1 MDWDSIINLRHELHK
16 IPEKSFCEKITSDTI
31 KNYIRKNTSWE
42 IEELEHNAFV
52 VHCKPDNAPAN
63 AAIAFRADMDAVC
76 AGGHNE
82 PGHYCGHDGHSS
94 ILAGL
99 AVSLCENRNM
109 LDRNVYLV
117 FQPAEET
124 GKGALVCR
132 DIIRDKNIKEIY
144 GLHNIPGYRMG
155 DVLVRKGT
163 FACASTG
170 ISIKFTGTPSH
181 AAYPDAGLNPCIS
194 LAGLL
199 IELQNLTK
207 DMQSNG
213 GIVMM
218 TVIGIEAGSDN
229 YGVSASEGTLRLTLR
244 AERGV
249 VFDELV
255 SQIEN
260 KARIYAANGGFDIE
274 IERIEPFP
282 ATENKDKSVEKVIKC
297 AKRLGLNVQEL
308 KEPMRWSED
317 FGYYLQECDGAFF
330 GIGDGENHAQLHT
343 VQYEFP
349 DEIIKNAVGLFTE
362 LALAAVPPADISHS

>member
-1 MDWDSIINLRHELHK
+1 ML
-16 IPEKSFCEKITSDTI
+16 
-31 KNYIRKNTSWE
+31 
-42 IEELEHNAFV
+42 
-52 VHCKPDNAPAN
+52 
-63 AAIAFRADMDAVC
+63 FR
-76 AGGHNE
+76 
-82 PGHYCGHDGHSS
+82 S
-94 ILAGL
+94 GL
-99 AVSLCENRNM
+99 AVSLYENRNK
-109 LDRNVYLV
+109 LDRNVYLI

-132 DIIRDKNIKEIY
+132 DIIIDKNIKEIY

-155 DVLVRKGT
+155 DVLIRKGT

-170 ISIKFTGTPSH
+170 ISIKFTGMPSH

-260 KARIYAANGGFDIE
+260 KARMYAANGGFDIE

-349 DEIIKNAVGLFTE
+349 DEIIKNAVGLFMGI
-362 LALAAVPPADISHS
+362 ALAAVPPVNISGIRN

>member
-16 IPEKSFCEKITSDTI
+16 IPEKSFCEKFTSDTI
-31 KNYIRKNTSWE
+31 KNYINKNTSWE
-42 IEELEHNAFV
+42 IEELENNAFI

-63 AAIAFRADMDAVC
+63 DAIAFRADMDAVC

-99 AVSLCENRNM
+99 AVSLYENRNR
-109 LDRNVYLV
+109 LDGNVYLV

-155 DVLVRKGT
+155 DVLIRKGT

-194 LAGLL
+194 LA
-199 IELQNLTK
+199 
-207 DMQSNG
+207 
-213 GIVMM
+213 
-218 TVIGIEAGSDN
+218 A
-229 YGVSASEGTLRLTLR
+229 VSYTHLTL
-244 AERGV
+244 
-249 VFDELV
+249 
-255 SQIEN
+255 
-260 KARIYAANGGFDIE
+260 
-274 IERIEPFP
+274 P
-282 ATENKDKSVEKVIKC
+282 T
-297 AKRLGLNVQEL
+297 
-308 KEPMRWSED
+308 
-317 FGYYLQECDGAFF
+317 
-330 GIGDGENHAQLHT
+330 T
-343 VQYEFP
+343 
-349 DEIIKNAVGLFTE
+349 
-362 LALAAVPPADISHS
+362 